1 MSLGWLLTLRAPSMS
16 GFTLP
21 RRLIWL
27 VGLLGLFLSS
37 VSEAQSV
44 NVEYRVL
51 SENTTGEVITKSI
64 EVHVLNVGPDTML
77 GTSATISA
85 FTTMPIDPL
94 GQMLVGDVPV
104 GAVVATTGQISFSVA
119 NEPAV
124 RFSPGLLFTLT
135 FYDAGGR
142 QGVISALG
150 TRIP

>member
-51 SENTTGEVITKSI
+51 SESTTGQVITQSL
-64 EVHVLNVGPDTML
+64 EVRVTNAGPGAML
-77 GTSATISA
+77 GTSATISVA
-85 FTTMPIDPL
+85 ASVPTDPL
-94 GQMLVGDVPV
+94 GDVSIGDIPV
-104 GAVVATTGQISFSVA
+104 GYTAVSLADISFSVA
-119 NEPAV
+119 NEATI
-124 RFSPGLLFTLT
+124 RSSSLLFALT
-135 FYDAGGR
+135 FHDAAG
-142 QGVISALG
+142 QPQQVFAVG
-150 TRIP
+150 TEIP